1 MPKPQVRGTGGD
13 YTDFMVIKSAA
24 ALLLLA
30 GLAGIARADAL
41 GDAKVM
47 AGGDIRGYDGGCGGS
62 TCGDESITRS
72 VNGATSRG
80 GLVTAGTK
88 VRPAAYAEVPTPK
101 LSADKEGDINKK
113 GSRGG
118 GLFGSKGF
126 MFGAGGAVVGAG
138 VGFLLGGPIGAL
150 IGAAVGGLGGWLL
163 SKFL

>member
-1 MPKPQVRGTGGD
+1 
-13 YTDFMVIKSAA
+13 MVIKSAA

-30 GLAGIARADAL
+30 GLAGIAHADAL
-41 GDAKVM
+41 GEAKVLS
-47 AGGDIRGYDGGCGGS
+47 GGDLRGYDNGCSNGVCSDGAI
-62 TCGDESITRS
+62 DAS
-72 VNGATSRG
+72 VNGATKRG

-88 VRPAAYAEVPTPK
+88 VRPSVTADVPTPK
-101 LSADKEGDINKK
+101 LSDDKEGAINKK